1 MENGMGAAVDAATEA
16 KALGKVVEAL
26 VGLDSEAT
34 RRVLEWAWKRYVGT
48 TAPEPRRRSKSGE
61 PPGDVDTPDGGENAD
76 LGELYDAAKPTTDA
90 EKVLV
95 VAYWH
100 QVVQKKETLD
110 SQTLNSDL
118 KDLGHGVGNV
128 TAACSALMNT
138 QPALMRQVKKK
149 GTTQQSRKLYRVT
162 SAGVQRVQE
171 MVGHG
176 GQEGR

>member
-1 MENGMGAAVDAATEA
+1 MENGASTAAVDAATEA
-16 KALGKVVEAL
+16 ATFGKIVEVL
-26 VGLDSEAT
+26 KGLDPDAT

-48 TAPEPRRRSKSGE
+48 PAPETRYGNKIGVPPR
-61 PPGDVDTPDGGENAD
+61 DDDTRPDGGEHAD

-100 QVVQKKETLD
+100 QVVQKKENLD
-110 SQTLNSDL
+110 SQTLNGDL
-118 KDLGHGVGNV
+118 KDLGHGVNNV
-128 TAACSALMNT
+128 TAACSALMKT

-162 SAGVQRVQE
+162 SAGIQRVRE
-171 MVGHG
+171 MLD
-176 GQEGR
+176 ER